1 MCQSM
6 ESTREYFAHL
16 PKCSREW
23 WVCFLAT
30 CDGVMTR
37 FERTVC
43 RVKKFFMVFT
53 HSCEDITL
61 ESFSSGKVG
70 DHSGSNYIKN
80 LKIEEAIYA
89 SNDKGAKQKIVE

>member
-1 MCQSM
+1 MLQSM
-6 ESTREYFAHL
+6 GSTGEHCAHL
-16 PKCSREW
+16 LKFCSEW

-53 HSCEDITL
+53 HSCEAITL
-61 ESFSSGKVG
+61 ESFSSGTIVG
-70 DHSGSNYIKN
+70 FIQFLS
-80 LKIEEAIYA
+80 
-89 SNDKGAKQKIVE
+89 V